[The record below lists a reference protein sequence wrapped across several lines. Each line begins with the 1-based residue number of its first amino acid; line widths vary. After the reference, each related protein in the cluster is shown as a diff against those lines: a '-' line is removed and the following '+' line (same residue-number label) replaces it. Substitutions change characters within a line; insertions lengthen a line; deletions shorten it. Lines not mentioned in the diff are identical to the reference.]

1 MGATMGNMAKTIGE
15 QKVTL
20 AAILLSAIL
29 TGSGVKVFGNVDQQE
44 YKKMQEDVV
53 NLRIAVAVMQVDI
66 KTLLERIP
74 AKGGR

>member
-1 MGATMGNMAKTIGE
+1 MWGTMGNMTKTMGE

-44 YKKMQEDVV
+44 YKKMQEDIVD
-53 NLRIAVAVMQVDI
+53 LRISVAVMQVDI